1 MEHCLV
7 SVIVRNCDVELCT
20 WALSYLSGFVR
31 KISSSQIDTL
41 WCCWAIDTIF
51 DLLYPTFPTVAVGKY
66 FVSIYLE
73 VYVYEMPSDQGT
85 LNKRW
90 SCSVFRSQVSFFKT
104 QPAQAPL
111 DRCLGCWLFPS
122 FFFLNSR
129 EARGQFI
136 LNKNSVTQQIGLIS
150 LLIYCTMTI
159 MLQIKVRGVLL
170 PSTLNYL
177 FCYCSPHLFFNFY
190 PSFLCIS
197 HTRHWRCE
205 DYSWHLN
212 TAIGPRYA
220 QRTGKG

>member
-20 WALSYLSGFVR
+20 WALSCLSGFVR

-41 WCCWAIDTIF
+41 WCCWAVDTIF
-51 DLLYPTFPTVAVGKY
+51 DLLYPTFPAVAVGKY

-90 SCSVFRSQVSFFKT
+90 SCSVFRSQVSFFKA

-129 EARGQFI
+129 ESRGQFI
-136 LNKNSVTQQIGLIS
+136 LNKNSVTQHCQ
-150 LLIYCTMTI
+150 
-159 MLQIKVRGVLL
+159 
-170 PSTLNYL
+170 
-177 FCYCSPHLFFNFY
+177 
-190 PSFLCIS
+190 
-197 HTRHWRCE
+197 
-205 DYSWHLN
+205 
-212 TAIGPRYA
+212 
-220 QRTGKG
+220 